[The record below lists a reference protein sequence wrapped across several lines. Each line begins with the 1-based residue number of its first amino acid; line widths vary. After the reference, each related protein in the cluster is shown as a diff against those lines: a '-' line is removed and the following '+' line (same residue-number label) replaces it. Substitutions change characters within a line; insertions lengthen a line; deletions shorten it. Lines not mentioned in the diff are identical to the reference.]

1 MELHYKK
8 GGRRGE
14 VRGGVVRIQKLE
26 ARHWKQK
33 AGCKEL
39 EARSWMLESGG
50 RKLEAG
56 SWRPEAGG
64 YLNQGGGPTNER
76 MTGWMNQICPIVL
89 YRNASPSEPLPKSTL
104 MLASKANLA
113 VQDTYEADWSIWL
126 IFY

>member
-64 YLNQGGGPTNER
+64 YLNQGGGTDEWTNDR
-76 MTGWMNQICPIVL
+76 MN
-89 YRNASPSEPLPKSTL
+89 EPDLPHCV
-104 MLASKANLA
+104 
-113 VQDTYEADWSIWL
+113 VQECIPFGAAAKKYINVGQ
-126 IFY
+126 